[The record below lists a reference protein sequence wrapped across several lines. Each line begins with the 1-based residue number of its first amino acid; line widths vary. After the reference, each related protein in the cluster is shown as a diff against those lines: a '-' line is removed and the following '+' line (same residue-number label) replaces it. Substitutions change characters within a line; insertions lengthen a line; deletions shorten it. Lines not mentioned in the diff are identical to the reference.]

1 MADVLSGLLQGVDRG
16 FSNGLNLYKTVQDEA
31 RQKRLE
37 QYQLKR
43 DAIADQRYEQTWENN
58 LQRQRVADEQWGKTH
73 DENVRKTNATI
84 EHNKGML
91 GVAQQNART
100 SAGNLSLAQ
109 QRQQYVMDEDQ
120 RIRRVDNAQKLL
132 GASLLDDDGAYITD
146 PAVYAA
152 RANQNPQVLK
162 ATIDLAVEHGLLD
175 PKRAAGYTGA
185 QLVPTPQGLA
195 LRVAGVD
202 AKGNPIKPGGGILS
216 QNGTSDPD
224 DPYVLVGIDQLR
236 TLADPKFVAAQRSNA
251 LARDLSAS
259 VSAEYDNIIQATL
272 GDWDKQINSV
282 VRDINAGEA
291 KLAELQAE
299 RAKLPDTVILA
310 DPRGDG
316 MNVRGNPRAM
326 KIDKEIASLS
336 SALRDQEQ
344 KVRVFMERGQEVVPF
359 YDKLKANVLSG
370 IATDHRIQGE
380 NYYAN
385 QQTLSAGAPKAQ
397 ALRLA
402 ESEKAF
408 EAFRKE
414 VPGQV
419 TKAPNAKGEGGTK
432 GTVNQINIML
442 ETLSPEMRRR
452 IGGDPRYRALARDLL
467 EKAGRT
473 GITGDLGMMMEAA
486 EAGANMDVYMEQ
498 MNSPQLM
505 KHSLAER
512 EQFAL
517 EVARRAAAHPD
528 KSPDTIAGELMR
540 EMNAR

>member
-58 LQRQRVADEQWGKTH
+58 LQRQRVADEQWGKTY
-73 DENVRKTNATI
+73 DENVRKTDADI
-84 EHNKGML
+84 EHNKGVL
-91 GVAQQNART
+91 GVYQQNART
-100 SAGNLSLAQ
+100 SAGRLSLDQ
-109 QRQQYVMDEDQ
+109 QRQQYVMDEDR
-120 RIRRVDNAQKLL
+120 RIRALETHRARVTAASYGPDGNLLVGDALRDNLNRT
-132 GASLLDDDGAYITD
+132 GAIA
-146 PAVYAA
+146 
-152 RANQNPQVLK
+152 
-162 ATIDLAVEHGLLD
+162 DLAQIRALETGTNISNYSGLQAVPGPD
-175 PKRAAGYTGA
+175 GHSVVQVTGKDRTGKPIEGRAFMSE
-185 QLVPTPQGLA
+185 
-195 LRVAGVD
+195 R
-202 AKGNPIKPGGGILS
+202 
-216 QNGTSDPD
+216 GTSDPD
-224 DPYVLVGIDQLR
+224 DPYLTFDLDTEVARINPALR
-236 TLADPKFVAAQRSNA
+236 DAQRSNA

-259 VSAEYDNIIQATL
+259 VSADYDNITQAAL

-299 RAKLPDTVILA
+299 RAKLPETVTYA
-310 DPRGDG
+310 DPRGEG

-326 KIDKEIASLS
+326 EIDKEIASLS
-336 SALRDQEQ
+336 SLLRDQEQ
-344 KVRVFMERGQEVVPF
+344 KVRVFMQRGQEVIPF
-359 YDKLKANVLSG
+359 YDKRKANVLSG

-402 ESEKAF
+402 ESEEAF

-432 GTVNQINIML
+432 GTVNQMNIML

-467 EKAGRT
+467 DKAGRT
-473 GITGDLGMMMEAA
+473 GITGDLEMMMEAA

-505 KHSLAER
+505 GHSLAER

-528 KSPDTIAGELMR
+528 KSSDTIAGELMR